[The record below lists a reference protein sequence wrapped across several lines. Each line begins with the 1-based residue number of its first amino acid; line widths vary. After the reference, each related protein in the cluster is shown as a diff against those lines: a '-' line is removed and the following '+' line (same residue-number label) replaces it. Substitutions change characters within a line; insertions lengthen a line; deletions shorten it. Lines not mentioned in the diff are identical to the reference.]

1 MSLNN
6 QEIDKYIKPFLIN
19 GLRGRML
26 RMPAPKNKTK
36 EILIVY
42 GHHASLERMEGF
54 ARALNRYGAITIPDL
69 PGFGGMDS
77 YFKIG
82 VAPTIDNLADYLAAF
97 IKLRYKNKRL
107 TIVAVSLGFG
117 ITTRMLQKYP
127 DLADRVD
134 LLVSGVGFLHH
145 SDIKYPHR
153 KMQVFRALTKILSTR
168 IISGIMRLGLK
179 IKPLVRWSL
188 LFADR
193 HNKSEPPEQK
203 QLRIDFETNLW
214 RINDIRTHFYT
225 LNRILNIDICSVSVS
240 THLECI
246 AVDNDQ
252 YLDRH
257 IVNQHMKIVFSD
269 FKTSVIKSES
279 HAPTVIASADE
290 AIDFIPP
297 RVRRA
302 LNKK

>member
-1 MSLNN
+1 MTKNN
-6 QEIDKYIKPFLIN
+6 QDLEHYIKPFIIN
-19 GLRGRML
+19 GLHGRML

-36 EILIVY
+36 EILVVY

-82 VAPTIDNLADYLAAF
+82 LTPTIDNLADYLAAF
-97 IKLRYKNKRL
+97 IKLRYRNRRI
-107 TIVAVSLGFG
+107 TIVSVSLGFG
-117 ITTRMLQKYP
+117 IATRMLQKYP

-145 SDIKYPHR
+145 SDIKYPPR
-153 KMQVFRALTKILSTR
+153 KMKLFRALTKILSTR
-168 IISGIMRLGLK
+168 IVSGIMRLGLK

-203 QLRIDFETNLW
+203 RLRIDFETNLW

-225 LNRILNIDICSVSVS
+225 LNRILNIDICSSSVS

-257 IVNQHMKIVFSD
+257 IVQQHNKIVFSD
-269 FKTSVIKSES
+269 FNTSVIKSER
-279 HAPTVIASADE
+279 HAPTVVASADE
-290 AIDFIPP
+290 AIEFIPG
-297 RVRRA
+297 RIRKA
-302 LNKK
+302 LNKQ